1 MALAAIE
8 AGVKGLYVEKPFCR
22 APSEADRLI
31 TAADLRGTKI
41 AVAHRNRYHPV
52 ISKIGE
58 LITSGEIGRLLE
70 IKGHG
75 LGDRRGGGEDLWV
88 LGGHVVAC
96 RQAPDSW
103 AGDLRPDSWRTVC
116 QARRQDERTNSQDN
130 VPCRQRN
137 TGRRATFVMRQF
149 VEPMDIYVGMPPH
162 GESS

>member
-103 AGDLRPDSWRTVC
+103 AGDLRRD
-116 QARRQDERTNSQDN
+116 DKERDINLPGFKALHDLGGF
-130 VPCRQRN
+130 PIDDF
-137 TGRRATFVMRQF
+137 RAVGW
-149 VEPMDIYVGMPPH
+149 VELPSHLAVA
-162 GESS
+162 E